1 MLETNP
7 SPASHIVIDEW
18 QVWNVGCCVQF
29 RTAFI
34 LLKGQSCI
42 WIILVYALISDE
54 FCQKLKNGFS
64 AQQIGFLRVAHI
76 MAHTK
81 QFTIVESEAI
91 ECYLISGLFIWFLTS
106 FSSSFPLFWWI
117 PYELFWI
124 NKSHWSFSFWQF
136 SKNSCKNW
144 SIRCKEGSAAAGV
157 LMRSAKPSSL
167 AKRSWGGCL
176 GKCQGIHFSLDLF
189 GWNCGALTLEV
200 KEVINKD
207 AANGQAW
214 PALPTGHWWFLCS
227 CYQAQGSRGGPASM
241 RGS

>member
-144 SIRCKEGSAAAGV
+144 SNPAVWFSEISVIWKHQFSRWYLTG
-157 LMRSAKPSSL
+157 KPIWFNHLISSTT
-167 AKRSWGGCL
+167 
-176 GKCQGIHFSLDLF
+176 I
-189 GWNCGALTLEV
+189 
-200 KEVINKD
+200 
-207 AANGQAW
+207 
-214 PALPTGHWWFLCS
+214 
-227 CYQAQGSRGGPASM
+227 
-241 RGS
+241 